1 MANYRAL
8 CRYLEILQTAGW
20 QEVQEGADLDTVEL
34 LFGNAFE
41 DQRSGLP
48 PIEDGNAGDIDSG
61 VIGRILVNQ
70 LTKAGV
76 ITDYMHTFAFCADDR
91 SVSADKCLSLYIPYP
106 SLSYSHSEFIAN
118 LQ

>member
-1 MANYRAL
+1 MSDFFG
-8 CRYLEILQTAGW
+8 LEA
-20 QEVQEGADLDTVEL
+20 EVTSTHFLDN
-34 LFGNAFE
+34 G
-41 DQRSGLP
+41 QRSGLP

-70 LTKAGV
+70 LTRAGV

-106 SLSYSHSEFIAN
+106 SHSHSHSEFIAN